1 MSIRGNF
8 LAQARTLF
16 FNSDSHAD
24 SLNIAQDGAGHIVG
38 NGGSVS
44 ISGGTPNAD
53 ETSLIDVHGGG
64 GNDIIRFDESHGL
77 LPAALLSGGNGDD
90 TLTGGSGDDQLFGDN
105 GNDTLSGGVGADVL
119 SGGNG
124 DDTLIGGA
132 GADQFFGGRGNDL
145 LIWNPGDGSD
155 KLDGGSGFDTM
166 LFNGGAGA
174 EDFFL
179 SAKDAGSLFTRTQGN
194 IVMDQTSVEK
204 VTLNALGG
212 ADNIHVS
219 DLTGSGITEFDINLG
234 VNGAGDGAIDKIFLN
249 DDDPI
254 HVVDNGNGNLTVTG
268 VSGAEIHITGFEAA
282 NDQLIING
290 DVFHF

>member
-24 SLNIAQDGAGHIVG
+24 SLAISQDGSGHLVG
-38 NGGSVS
+38 NGGAVNVA
-44 ISGGTPNAD
+44 GGNPNIGD
-53 ETSLIDVHGGG
+53 TSLINVHGGG
-64 GNDIIRFDESHGL
+64 GNDNIRLDESHGP
-77 LPAALLSGGNGDD
+77 LPAALLSGGTGDD

-105 GNDTLSGGVGADVL
+105 GNDTLFGGAGADIL

-124 DDTLIGGA
+124 DDTLTGGA
-132 GADQFFGGRGNDL
+132 GADQFFGGRGDDL
-145 LIWNPGDGSD
+145 MIWNPGDGSD
-155 KLDGGSGFDTM
+155 TLDGGSGFDTM

-179 SAKDAGSLFTRTQGN
+179 SAHDGGSLFTRTQGN
-194 IVMDQTSVEK
+194 IAMEQTSVEK

-212 ADNIHVS
+212 ADNVHVG
-219 DLTGSGITEFDINLG
+219 DLSGSGIKEFDINLG
-234 VNGAGDGAIDKIFLN
+234 INGAGDGATDKVFIN
-249 DDDPI
+249 DDDPV
-254 HVVDNGNGNLTVTG
+254 HVVDNGGGNLTISG

-290 DVFHF
+290 DIFHI